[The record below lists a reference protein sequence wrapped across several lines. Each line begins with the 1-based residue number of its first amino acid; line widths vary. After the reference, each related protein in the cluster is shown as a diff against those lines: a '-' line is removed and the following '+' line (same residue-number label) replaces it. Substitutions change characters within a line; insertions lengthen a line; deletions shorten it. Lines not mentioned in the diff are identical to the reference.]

1 MNTEKER
8 FHFKREYLYSL
19 LRALKLVLSCARGWT
34 IANFTLQVLQG
45 ILPLLTLYLTKL
57 IVDGVTTALNA
68 PDKWEAFKPVAI
80 WVVLMAIVYLVQRL
94 LSSVATLVQEQQSWT
109 VTDHVHNILHKKSV
123 AVDLQYYENSAYY
136 DTLHMAQ
143 REAPYRPQQV
153 VSTLAQLVQN
163 GVSMVAMVGLL
174 MRFHW
179 AVVIFLLPVVAPGIL
194 VRLRYSKKLYKLRE
208 RQSSLERQASYY
220 DWMLI
225 GQHFAKEVRLF
236 DLGGLF
242 TGRYRHI
249 RQRWRRQR
257 LQLTRKQMIHNLIA
271 ELISALLLFAG
282 LAFVVARAISGN
294 ITMGDLVMYYQAFQ
308 RSQNALK
315 TFLTNMTS
323 LYENSLFLN
332 HFYSFLNLVPQ
343 IREPADPKPVPRPMI
358 RGIRVEGLEF
368 SYPNSKRKV
377 LNDVSFDIHCGEHIA
392 LVGENGSG
400 KTTLI
405 KLLCRLYDPDKGVV
419 MLDGIP
425 LSAFSPAVLRTQ
437 FSVVFQD
444 YVNYYL
450 TARENIWMGNIKLA
464 LEDKAII
471 RAAQETG
478 ADGVIQRLPHG
489 YDTRLGKWFENGEEL
504 SVGEWQKIAL
514 ARALVRDAQIVIL
527 DEPTSGLDAKA
538 EYKIFRLFQK
548 MTSDKTAIFISHR
561 LASARLADRI
571 LVLENGAIVESGHH
585 EQLLKHNGAYA
596 RLYNLQAQHYQNG

>member
-1 MNTEKER
+1 MKRDKNR
-8 FHFKREYLYSL
+8 YHFNREYLYAL
-19 LRALKLVLSCARGWT
+19 LKALKLVWGCARGWT
-34 IANFTLQVLQG
+34 VANFALQVLQG
-45 ILPLLTLYLTKL
+45 TLPLLTLYLTKL
-57 IVDGVTTALNA
+57 IVDGVTEALNA
-68 PDKWEAFKPVAI
+68 PDKWAAFRPIAG
-80 WVVLMAIVYLVQRL
+80 WVILMAAVYLTQRL
-94 LSSVATLVQEQQSWT
+94 LSSVATLVQEQQSWK
-109 VTDHVHNILHKKSV
+109 VSDHVHNILHSKSV

-163 GVSMVAMVGLL
+163 GVSMIAMVGLL

-179 AVVIFLLPVVAPGIL
+179 AIVFFLLPVVAPGIL

-208 RQSSLERQASYY
+208 HQSSLERQASYY

-236 DLGGLF
+236 DLGTLF
-242 TGRYRHI
+242 TNRYRSI

-257 LQLTRKQMIHNLIA
+257 LQLTRKQMFHNLIA

-315 TFLTNMTS
+315 TFLSNLTS

-332 HFYSFLNLVPQ
+332 HFYTFLNLEPQ
-343 IREPADPKPVPRPMI
+343 IREPIDPKPVPQPMI
-358 RGIRVEGLEF
+358 RGIEVKGLGF
-368 SYPNSKRKV
+368 SYPNSTRKV
-377 LNDVSFDIHCGEHIA
+377 LKDVSFNIRSGEHVA

-405 KLLCRLYDPDKGVV
+405 KLLCRLYDPDRGLVT
-419 MLDGIP
+419 LDDIP
-425 LSAFSPAVLRTQ
+425 LHEFSPAALRSQ

-450 TARENIWMGNIKLA
+450 TARENIWMGNVKLP
-464 LEDKAII
+464 LKDKAII

-478 ADGVIQRLPHG
+478 ADSVIQRLPNG
-489 YDTRLGKWFENGEEL
+489 YDTQLGKWFENGEEL

-538 EYKIFRLFQK
+538 EYRIFRLFQK

-571 LVLENGAIVESGHH
+571 LVLENGSIVESGNH
-585 EQLLKHNGAYA
+585 EQLLKLDGAYA
-596 RLYNLQAQHYQNG
+596 RLYNLQAQHYQDV

>member
-1 MNTEKER
+1 MNTARDR
-8 FHFKREYLYSL
+8 FQFKRQYFYAL
-19 LRALKLVLSCARGWT
+19 LKAFKLVWGCARGWT
-34 IANFTLQVLQG
+34 VANFALQVLQG
-45 ILPLLTLYLTKL
+45 TLPLLTLYLTKL
-57 IVDGVTTALNA
+57 IVDGVTEALNA
-68 PDKWEAFKPVAI
+68 PDKWAAFRPI
-80 WVVLMAIVYLVQRL
+80 GGWVILMAAIYLAQRL
-94 LSSVATLVQEQQSWT
+94 LSSVATLIQEQQSWK
-109 VTDHVHNILHKKSV
+109 VSDHVHNILHSKSV
-123 AVDLQYYENSAYY
+123 AVDLQYYENSTYY

-153 VSTLAQLVQN
+153 VSILAQLVQN
-163 GVSMVAMVGLL
+163 GVSLVAMVALL

-179 AVVIFLLPVVAPGIL
+179 AVALFLLPVVAPGVL
-194 VRLRYSKKLYKLRE
+194 VRLYYSRKFYDLRKQ
-208 RQSSLERQASYY
+208 QSHLERQATYY

-236 DLGGLF
+236 DLGKLF
-242 TGRYRHI
+242 IHRYRRI
-249 RQRWRRQR
+249 RQRWRRER
-257 LQLTRKQMIHNLIA
+257 LHLMRKQVSRNLMA
-271 ELISALLLFAG
+271 ELISALLLFVG
-282 LAFVVARAISGN
+282 LAFVVVRAISGN

-315 TFLTNMTS
+315 TFLSNLTS

-332 HFYSFLNLVPQ
+332 HFYTFLELQPK
-343 IREPADPKPVPRPMI
+343 ICEPIDPKPVPQPMV
-358 RGIRVEGLEF
+358 RGIEVKGLGF
-368 SYPNSKRKV
+368 SYPNSTRKV
-377 LNDVSFDIHCGEHIA
+377 LKEVSFNIRSGEHVA

-405 KLLCRLYDPDKGVV
+405 KLLCRLYEPDNGSIT
-419 MLDGIP
+419 LDNIA
-425 LSAFSPAVLRTQ
+425 LSEFSPGELRRH
-437 FSVVFQD
+437 FSIVFQD

-450 TARENIWMGNIKLA
+450 SARENIWMGNVKLA

-478 ADGVIQRLPHG
+478 ADSVIQRLPNG

-538 EYKIFRLFQK
+538 EYRIFRLFQK

-571 LVLENGAIVESGHH
+571 LVLENGSIVEDGSH
-585 EQLLKHNGAYA
+585 EQLLKLDGAYA
-596 RLYNLQAQHYQNG
+596 RLYNLQAQHYQDV